1 MPTLTKATI
10 LRAKGEF
17 LAVCRLH
24 GSSQEVHAARIRM
37 GMRCAAVIDQTFLD
51 AMKRCAEHQELCMVA
66 VLTGRPRPPLPRAGA
81 FQMIKTDGLPVLAY
95 IPLEEAE
102 EVFALGGLYQRE
114 QISAARA
121 LELVR
126 KVSARISRLLRLD
139 RPIEPLQFLSEEL
152 EQEHA

>member
-24 GSSQEVHAARIRM
+24 GPSPEVQAARNRM
-37 GMRCAAVIDQTFLD
+37 GIRCTAVIDQTFLD
-51 AMKRCAEHQELCMVA
+51 AIKRCAEHQEHCMVA
-66 VLTGRPRPPLPRAGA
+66 VLTGRPRPPLPKAGA
-81 FQMIKTDGLPVLAY
+81 FQMIKAANALELAY

-102 EVFALGGLYQRE
+102 EVFAIGGLYQRE

-121 LELVR
+121 HELVR
-126 KVSARISRLLRLD
+126 KVAIRISRLLRLD
-139 RPIEPLQFLSEEL
+139 RPIQPLQFLGERVEE
-152 EQEHA
+152 EHA

>member
-1 MPTLTKATI
+1 
-10 LRAKGEF
+10 
-17 LAVCRLH
+17 
-24 GSSQEVHAARIRM
+24 
-37 GMRCAAVIDQTFLD
+37 
-51 AMKRCAEHQELCMVA
+51 
-66 VLTGRPRPPLPRAGA
+66 
-81 FQMIKTDGLPVLAY
+81 MIKTDGLPVLAY